1 MKRNSIIIFSCVFF
15 AIALLNSCNNS
26 PSAQDQNA
34 AEMAKKG
41 MVPVNASIFKT
52 DKGWGYSI
60 IVNNKLYIR
69 QDIIPAVEG
78 NQGFATKEDATKV
91 AELVLNKMK
100 NKEKPI
106 VKKED
111 LKQFGIIK

>member
-1 MKRNSIIIFSCVFF
+1 MKKNSIIIFSFVFF
-15 AIALLNSCNNS
+15 VVALLNSCNNS

-34 AEMAKKG
+34 AEMASKG
-41 MVPVNASIFKT
+41 MVPVNASVFKT

-111 LKQFGIIK
+111 LENLGIIK

>member
-1 MKRNSIIIFSCVFF
+1 MKNNILIFFCVLIP
-15 AIALLNSCNNS
+15 IAFLNSCNNN
-26 PSAQDQNA
+26 PAAQDQNT
-34 AEMAKKG
+34 AEMVKKG
-41 MVPVNASIFKT
+41 MVPVNASVFKT

-60 IVNNKLYIR
+60 IVDNKLFIR
-69 QDIIPAVEG
+69 QDIIPVIEG

-106 VKKED
+106 VKRED
-111 LKQFGIIK
+111 LQQLGIIK

>member
-1 MKRNSIIIFSCVFF
+1 MKKYILIFFCVL
-15 AIALLNSCNNS
+15 IAVVFLNSCNNTT
-26 PSAQDQNA
+26 SAQDQNA
-34 AEMAKKG
+34 TEMDKKG
-41 MVPVNASIFKT
+41 MVPVDASIFKT

-60 IVNNKLYIR
+60 IINNKLFIR

-106 VKKED
+106 VKIED
-111 LKQFGIIK
+111 LKQLGIIK

>member
-1 MKRNSIIIFSCVFF
+1 MLIVASF
-15 AIALLNSCNNS
+15 LNSCNNS
-26 PSAQDQNA
+26 PSIQGQNA
-34 AEMAKKG
+34 AEISKTG
-41 MVPVNASIFKT
+41 MVPVGANIFKT

-60 IVNNKLYIR
+60 IIDNKLFIR

-78 NQGFATKEDATKV
+78 NQGFSTKEDATKV
-91 AELVLNKMK
+91 AEFVLNKLK

-111 LKQFGIIK
+111 LEQLGIIK

>member
-1 MKRNSIIIFSCVFF
+1 MKRYIIIFFGVFLAF
-15 AIALLNSCNNS
+15 GFLNACNDNS
-26 PSAQDQNA
+26 AAQDQNA
-34 AEMAKKG
+34 VAIAKKG
-41 MVPVNASIFKT
+41 MVPVDASIFKT

-60 IVNNKLYIR
+60 IIDNKVFIR

-91 AELVLNKMK
+91 AELVLNKLK

-111 LKQFGIIK
+111 LKQLGIIK